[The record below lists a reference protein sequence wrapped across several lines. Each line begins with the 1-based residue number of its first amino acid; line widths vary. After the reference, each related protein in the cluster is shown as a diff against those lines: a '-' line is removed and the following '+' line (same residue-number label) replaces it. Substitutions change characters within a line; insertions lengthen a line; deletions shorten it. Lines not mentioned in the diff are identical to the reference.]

1 MSWLFVNF
9 RLQVAPFKF
18 EQSQQFKLKT
28 QSRKQ
33 QLDYQF
39 NRVRMGG
46 KDSKRSAASINQA
59 AITKA
64 KEAKKAKKAPPIFTY
79 VFDFSFSE
87 DKGGRPQQ

>member
-1 MSWLFVNF
+1 
-9 RLQVAPFKF
+9 
-18 EQSQQFKLKT
+18 
-28 QSRKQ
+28 
-33 QLDYQF
+33 
-39 NRVRMGG
+39 MGG

-64 KEAKKAKKAPPIFTY
+64 KKAKKAKKAPPTFTY